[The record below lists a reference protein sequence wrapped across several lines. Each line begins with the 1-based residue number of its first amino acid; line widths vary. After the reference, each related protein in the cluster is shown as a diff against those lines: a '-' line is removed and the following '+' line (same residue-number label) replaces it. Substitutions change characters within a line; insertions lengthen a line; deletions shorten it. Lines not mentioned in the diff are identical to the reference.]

1 MHKFQVS
8 DSTLTVFCCSTGLFQ
23 FHSALVG
30 HADDGDDDYVLLL
43 Y

>member
-8 DSTLTVFCCSTGLFQ
+8 NSTLTVFCCSTGLF
-23 FHSALVG
+23 HSALVG
-30 HADDGDDDYVLLL
+30 HVDDGDDDYVLLL